1 MDDDRYGCNVQY
13 EAARLLD
20 KLSGMKG
27 YGVTCKT
34 HDNLVELIVQA
45 AYIRVK
51 DMEAIKDA
59 K

>member
-1 MDDDRYGCNVQY
+1 MDDNRPGCNVQY

-20 KLSGMKG
+20 KLSGMQG

-34 HDNLVELIVQA
+34 HDVLVELIVQA
-45 AYIRVK
+45 AYLRMR
-51 DMEAIKDA
+51 DMEALKDA

>member
-1 MDDDRYGCNVQY
+1 MDDNQYGCNVQY

-20 KLSGMKG
+20 KLSGMQG
-27 YGVTCKT
+27 YGVTLRS

-45 AYIRVK
+45 AYLRVK
-51 DMEAIKDA
+51 EMEALNDA